1 MEVTEIKETIDE
13 LGKVVHEMR
22 KKNDEH
28 WAQVQKKGHSDP
40 LLQEHVSRLSESVVA
55 LADTKERLE
64 RVETKLNRP
73 ALGGGRGDRA
83 GAMTERKAAFL
94 NYLRKGRD
102 MLTVDEVKLL
112 SRDIDPQG
120 GYWIDETL
128 SSQIVMK
135 VFETSPM
142 RDVCTVET
150 ITSDALEIPEDIN
163 EVGAGWT
170 TERAPRSETTTA
182 NIGMRRIP
190 VQELYAEP
198 KATQQLLDDAGI
210 DVESWLATKIA
221 DKIGRIE
228 NLAFIS
234 GSGAGQP
241 KGILTY
247 PTSAAPTNP
256 GQTMYAPSGHASQIT
271 ADGLR
276 NLFYSVKSP
285 YLPNAVWLMKRSTVQ
300 SVSLLKDSQGRY
312 IWEPGLQIGDPQ
324 NILGHQIH
332 RMEDMPTIAANALP
346 VAFGNFKMGYT
357 IVDRQGIR
365 VLRDPF
371 TAKPFVLFY
380 TTKRTGGDV
389 TNFEAFAVL
398 KIATS

>member
-1 MEVTEIKETIDE
+1 MEVTEIKETIDA

-73 ALGGGRGDRA
+73 ALGGRGDRA

-247 PTSAAPTNP
+247 PTSATPANP
-256 GQTMYAPSGHASQIT
+256 GQIMYAPSGHASQIT

-300 SVSLLKDSQGRY
+300 TVSLLKDSQGRY

>member
-1 MEVTEIKETIDE
+1 MEVAEVKDTIDE
-13 LGKVVHEMR
+13 LGKAVHEMR
-22 KKNDEH
+22 QKNDER
-28 WAQVQKKGHSDP
+28 WEQIQKRGRTDP
-40 LLQEHVSRLSESVVA
+40 LLQAQVDKLSESVVA

-64 RVETKLNRP
+64 MVETKLNRP
-73 ALGGGRGDRA
+73 AIGGDHIRDPRFA
-83 GAMTERKAAFL
+83 DKKAAFL

-102 MLTVDEVKLL
+102 TLTADEVKLL
-112 SRDIDPQG
+112 SRDVDPQG
-120 GYWIDETL
+120 GYWVDETM
-128 SSQIVMK
+128 SDQIITK

-142 RDVCTVET
+142 RDVCTIET
-150 ITSDALEIPEDIN
+150 INSDALEISEDIN

-170 TERAPRSETTTA
+170 AERGSRTETSTA

-210 DVESWLATKIA
+210 DVESWLAGKIA
-221 DKIGRIE
+221 EKISRIE
-228 NLAFIS
+228 NLAFVS
-234 GSGAGQP
+234 GSGNGQQ
-241 KGILTY
+241 KGILAY
-247 PTSAAPTNP
+247 PASAAPTNP
-256 GQTMYAPSGHASQIT
+256 GQILYAPSGNAGLIT
-271 ADGLR
+271 ADGIR
-276 NLFYSVKSP
+276 TLFYSLKSP
-285 YLPNAVWLMKRSTVQ
+285 YLQDAVWLMKRSTVQ
-300 SVSLLKDSQGRY
+300 AISLLKDGQGRY
-312 IWEPGLQIGDPQ
+312 IWEPGLQMGDPQ
-324 NILGHQIH
+324 NILGHSIR
-332 RMEDMPTIAANALP
+332 RMEDMPAVAANSLP

-398 KIATS
+398 KIAA